1 MILKRG
7 RSALLFCKEPQ
18 MILDP
23 RLQLAYDLYDRCR
36 VAADIG
42 TDHAYL
48 PIALLRGGKC
58 GRMILTDI
66 SPGALQNART
76 HIREA
81 SLGDRAVL
89 LEGDG
94 LGVLP
99 EKCEMISLLGMG
111 GKTIRQILLR
121 DSCFLQGA
129 SLLLSAHTDLPLV
142 RRAVMEIGY
151 HLESEEPCRA
161 AGRFYLILRARP
173 GAEALTDPELRRGKR
188 LSESA
193 SPALRPWYRRQAEVL
208 RAKIKGLERA
218 DETEAAL
225 LQARQDLAY
234 YEEMAD

>member
-1 MILKRG
+1 MMLGKEMTLMLDSRL
-7 RSALLFCKEPQ
+7 SLALE
-18 MILDP
+18 M
-23 RLQLAYDLYDRCR
+23 YDT
-36 VAADIG
+36 VETGADIG

-48 PIALLRGGKC
+48 PIALLRSGKC

-81 SLGDRAVL
+81 SLGDRALL

-121 DSCFLQGA
+121 DSRFLRGA

-151 HLESEEPCRA
+151 HLDAEEPCQA

-193 SPALRPWYRRQAEVL
+193 SPALRPWYRRQTEVL

-218 DETEAAL
+218 GETEAAL

>member
-7 RSALLFCKEPQ
+7 GSALLFCKEPQ

-81 SLGDRAVL
+81 SLGDQALL

-99 EKCEMISLLGMG
+99 EKCEMISLLQLHLPVLEGADPVFG
-111 GKTIRQILLR
+111 TFCVKHDGNRELQITA
-121 DSCFLQGA
+121 D
-129 SLLLSAHTDLPLV
+129 
-142 RRAVMEIGY
+142 
-151 HLESEEPCRA
+151 
-161 AGRFYLILRARP
+161 
-173 GAEALTDPELRRGKR
+173 LTDHLDAPQMFLMGTVGKVQ
-188 LSESA
+188 SCDIHA
-193 SPALRPWYRRQAEVL
+193 C
-208 RAKIKGLERA
+208 K
-218 DETEAAL
+218 T
-225 LQARQDLAY
+225 
-234 YEEMAD
+234 